1 MIYLD
6 YNASTPLDDSA
17 RAAMLPYLGRSF
29 GNPSSSH
36 AAGRP
41 LREAIEKARGQ
52 VAALL
57 GASPEEIVFNSGG
70 TEGCNHVIKGV
81 AYALRDR
88 GKHIITSAIEH
99 AAVLNA
105 CRFLE
110 QQGHEITYV
119 DVDANGRVDPETVA
133 HEVRPDTIL
142 ISIMHAN
149 NEVGTIQPI
158 TEIAEIARE
167 GGVLMHTDAA
177 QSCGK
182 IPIRVNDLRVDFL
195 NLAAHKLYAPQ
206 GIGALYIR
214 RGAALE
220 PFHHGAGHQHD
231 RRSGIEPAALIVG
244 LGVAAEI
251 ASANG
256 SPQRSRALGL
266 TCDDAKRITALRDR
280 LYSGLSHSLG
290 NQVVLLGHPTNR
302 LPSTLCVGFRGR
314 IGAEVLAACPEIC
327 ASTGAACHSG
337 RRERSATLAAMNVP
351 EEIAFG
357 AVRFSVGRHTTEG
370 EIDAAVNQLVAALP
384 KPLETGLIGKP

>member
-6 YNASTPLDDSA
+6 YNASTPLDESA
-17 RAAMLPYLGRSF
+17 REAMLPYLGRSY

-41 LREAIEKARGQ
+41 LREAIDKARSQ
-52 VAALL
+52 VAQLL

-99 AAVLNA
+99 AAVLNS

-110 QQGHEITYV
+110 DQGYEITYV
-119 DVDANGRVDPETVA
+119 GVDSNGRVDPDSVA

-158 TEIAEIARE
+158 AEIAEIARE

-177 QSCGK
+177 QSCGR
-182 IPIRVNDLRVDFL
+182 IPTRVNDMGVDFL

-206 GIGALYIR
+206 GIGALYVR
-214 RGAALE
+214 RGVMLE
-220 PFHHGAGHQHD
+220 PLHHGAGHQQD
-231 RRSGIEPAALIVG
+231 RRSGIEPTALIVG
-244 LGVAAEI
+244 LGAAAEI
-251 ASANG
+251 A
-256 SPQRSRALGL
+256 QSRDDLARL
-266 TCDDAKRITALRDR
+266 TSLRDR
-280 LYSGLSHSLG
+280 LFSGLSKALG
-290 NQVVLLGHPTNR
+290 DQVVLLGQPTQR
-302 LPSTLCVGFRGR
+302 LPSTCCVGFRGR
-314 IGAEVLAACPEIC
+314 MGAEVLAACPDIC

-351 EEIAFG
+351 EDVAFG
-357 AVRFSVGRHTTEG
+357 MVRFSVGRHTTES
-370 EIDAAVNQLVAALP
+370 EIDSAIGQVTHAVSSKCA
-384 KPLETGLIGKP
+384 GKT

>member
-6 YNASTPLDDSA
+6 YNASTPLDESA
-17 RAAMLPYLGRSF
+17 REAMLPYLGRNF

-41 LREAIEKARGQ
+41 LREAIEKARSQ

-57 GASPEEIVFNSGG
+57 CASPEEIVFNSGG

-99 AAVLNA
+99 AAVLNS
-105 CRFLE
+105 CRVLE
-110 QQGHEITYV
+110 EQGYEVTYV
-119 DVDANGRVDPETVA
+119 GVDSKGRVDPESIA
-133 HEVRPDTIL
+133 QEVRPDTIL

-167 GGVLMHTDAA
+167 GGVFIHTDAA

-182 IPIRVNDLRVDFL
+182 IPTRVKDLGVDFL

-206 GIGALYIR
+206 GIGALYVR
-214 RGAALE
+214 RGVKLE
-220 PFHHGAGHQHD
+220 PLHHGAGHQQD
-231 RRSGIEPAALIVG
+231 RRSGIEPVALIVG
-244 LGVAAEI
+244 LGVAAEV
-251 ASANG
+251 A
-256 SPQRSRALGL
+256 QRRDDLARLTGLRDRLSDGLSRALG
-266 TCDDAKRITALRDR
+266 DQA
-280 LYSGLSHSLG
+280 
-290 NQVVLLGHPTNR
+290 VLLGHPTQR

-351 EEIAFG
+351 EEVAFG
-357 AVRFSVGRHTTEG
+357 MVRFSVGRHTTER
-370 EIDAAVNQLVAALP
+370 EIDTAIGLVTNAVSSKCAA
-384 KPLETGLIGKP
+384 KG